1 MAAEENAMDVI
12 VDRVCGLDVHR
23 DTVKACVRVPGEGR
37 ERKQTLATFGTKTA
51 DLLALRD
58 WLEQWQVTDVAM
70 ESTGEYWKPVYFLLE
85 EGFQVLLVNAAHIKN
100 VPGRK
105 TDAKDGA
112 WIAQL
117 LECGLLRGSFIPPP
131 AIRELRDLTRYRKRL
146 IEQRTEEVLR
156 LHGVLQRA
164 GIKLSS
170 VASNIMGVSGRAML
184 DALVEGNKDAAAMAD
199 LARGSLRG
207 KIPMLRKAL
216 EGHFTAHHG
225 KMVSHMLGHIDY
237 LEETIAALS
246 QEVDE
251 RLQPFQRQHTLLKTI
266 PGFQDRTADTMIAE
280 IGVDMNRFPE
290 DGNLAS
296 LMGICPGNN
305 RTAGKRKAEK
315 IRRGGRWLKPA
326 LTEAAWAAVR
336 ANDSYLSAQYHRL
349 VPHKGKK
356 KALIAVCHSMLIA
369 AYHMLKNDVPYR
381 DLGADFF
388 MKRNQEAIQRRCLR
402 QLRELGFEVEIR
414 PAA

>member
-1 MAAEENAMDVI
+1 MDVI

-23 DTVKACVRVPGEGR
+23 DTVKACVRVPGEGH
-37 ERKQTLATFGTKTA
+37 ERKQTIATFGTKTA
-51 DLLALRD
+51 ELLALRD
-58 WLEQWQVTDVAM
+58 WLEQWQVTQVAM
-70 ESTGEYWKPVYFLLE
+70 ESTGEFWKPVYYILE

-117 LECGLLRGSFIPPP
+117 LECGLLQGSFVPPQP
-131 AIRELRDLTRYRKRL
+131 IRDLRDLTRYRKRL

-156 LHGVLQRA
+156 LHAVLQRA

-170 VASNIMGVSGRAML
+170 VASNILGVSGRAIL
-184 DALVEGNKDAAAMAD
+184 EALVEGKQDAQAMAE
-199 LARGSLRG
+199 LARGALRG
-207 KIPMLRKAL
+207 KIPLLYKAL
-216 EGHFTAHHG
+216 EGRFSAHHG
-225 KMVSHMLGHIDY
+225 IMVSHMLGHIDY
-237 LEETIAALS
+237 LEETIGALS
-246 QEVDE
+246 QEVD
-251 RLQPFQRQHTLLKTI
+251 RQLQPFQRQHALLRSI
-266 PGFQDRTADTMIAE
+266 PGFQGRTADVVIAE
-280 IGVDMNRFPE
+280 IGVDMSRFPR

-305 RTAGKRKAEK
+305 RSAGKRKPEK

-349 VPHKGKK
+349 VPQKGKK
-356 KALIAVCHSMLIA
+356 KAIIAVCHSMLIA
-369 AYHMLKNDVPYR
+369 AYHMLKNDVPYH
-381 DLGADFF
+381 DLGPDFF
-388 MKRNQEAIQRRCLR
+388 SRRNREAIQRRCLR
-402 QLRELGFEVEIR
+402 QLHELGLEVEIR

>member
-1 MAAEENAMDVI
+1 MDVI

-23 DTVKACVRVPGEGR
+23 DMVKACVRTPGEGR
-37 ERKQTLATFGTKTA
+37 QRKQILATFGTKTA
-51 DLLALRD
+51 ELLALRD
-58 WLEQWQVTDVAM
+58 WLEQWQVTQVAL
-70 ESTGEYWKPVYFLLE
+70 ESTGEYWKPVYWILE
-85 EGFQVLLVNAAHIKN
+85 EGFKVLLVNAAHIKN

-117 LECGLLRGSFIPPP
+117 LECGLLRGSFVPPRP
-131 AIRELRDLTRYRKRL
+131 IRELRDLTRYRKRL
-146 IEQRTEEVLR
+146 VEQRTEEVLR

-170 VASNIMGVSGRAML
+170 VASNILGVSGRAML
-184 DALVEGNKDAAAMAD
+184 DALVEGKQDPTAMAE

-207 KIPMLRKAL
+207 KIPLLRKAL
-216 EGHFTAHHG
+216 EGRFTAHHG
-225 KMVSHMLGHIDY
+225 LMVTHMLGHIDY

-246 QEVDE
+246 EEVDRKLE
-251 RLQPFQRQHTLLKTI
+251 PFRRQYALLKTI
-266 PGFQDRTADTMIAE
+266 PGFQDRTADTVIAE
-280 IGVDMNRFPE
+280 IGVEMEQFPS

-305 RTAGKRKAEK
+305 RSAGKRKPEK

-356 KALIAVCHSMLIA
+356 KAIIAVCHSMLIA
-369 AYHMLKNDVPYR
+369 AYHMLKKGVPYQG
-381 DLGADFF
+381 DYKILCV
-388 MKRNQEAIQRRCLR
+388 NVLRCR
-402 QLRELGFEVEIR
+402 
-414 PAA
+414 

>member
-1 MAAEENAMDVI
+1 MDVI

-23 DTVKACVRVPGEGR
+23 DTVKACVRVPGEAH
-37 ERKQTLATFGTKTA
+37 ERKQTVATFGTKTA
-51 DLLALRD
+51 ELLALLD
-58 WLEQWQVTDVAM
+58 WLRQWQVTQVAM
-70 ESTGEYWKPVYFLLE
+70 ESTGEYWKPVYYTLE
-85 EGFQVLLVNAAHIKN
+85 EEFQVLLVNAAHIKN

-105 TDAKDGA
+105 TDAQDGA

-117 LECGLLRGSFIPPP
+117 LECGLLRGSFVPPP
-131 AIRELRDLTRYRKRL
+131 PIRNLRDLTRYRKRL
-146 IEQRTEEVLR
+146 VEQRTEEVLR

-184 DALVEGNKDAAAMAD
+184 EALVEGKQDAVAMSE

-207 KIPMLRKAL
+207 KIPLLKKAL

-225 KMVSHMLGHIDY
+225 MMVSHMLGHIDY

-246 QEVDE
+246 QEVDQL
-251 RLQPFQRQHTLLKTI
+251 LQPFQRQHELLKTI
-266 PGFQDRTADTMIAE
+266 PGFQARTADVAIAE
-280 IGVDMNRFPE
+280 IGVDMNQFPA

-296 LMGICPGNN
+296 LMGLCPGNN
-305 RTAGKRKAEK
+305 RSAGKRKPEK

-336 ANDSYLSAQYHRL
+336 QNDSYLSAQYHRL

-356 KALIAVCHSMLIA
+356 KAIIAVCHSMLIA
-369 AYHMLKNDVPYR
+369 AYHMLKNNVPYQ
-381 DLGADFF
+381 DLGPDFF
-388 MKRNQEAIQRRCLR
+388 TKRNREAIQRRCLR
-402 QLRELGFEVEIR
+402 QLHELGFEVELR
-414 PAA
+414 TAA